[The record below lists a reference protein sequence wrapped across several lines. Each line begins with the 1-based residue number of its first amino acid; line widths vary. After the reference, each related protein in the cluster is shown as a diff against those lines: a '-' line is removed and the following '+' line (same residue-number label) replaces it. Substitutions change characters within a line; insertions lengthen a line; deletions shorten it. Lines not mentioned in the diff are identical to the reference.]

1 MVRAADNVWLV
12 CDPNVASVVSAME
25 LLEGLRVH
33 DADARVSRDREAA
46 NAPQKL
52 HLVVN
57 KFDPTLQFGAG
68 QIAERLGL
76 PLLAVLPARALALGR
91 AVNQGRLLADIAER
105 DAYVRALDPLIAR
118 LGGQRI
124 AAADSITPTS
134 GPLPDGSDS
143 DALKQKTADSDGA
156 PGGSK
161 QFLKRLFPTFTKRS

>member
-1 MVRAADNVWLV
+1 
-12 CDPNVASVVSAME
+12 
-25 LLEGLRVH
+25 
-33 DADARVSRDREAA
+33 
-46 NAPQKL
+46 
-52 HLVVN
+52 
-57 KFDPTLQFGAG
+57 
-68 QIAERLGL
+68 
-76 PLLAVLPARALALGR
+76 
-91 AVNQGRLLADIAER
+91 VNQGRLLADIAER

-156 PGGSK
+156 PGSSK